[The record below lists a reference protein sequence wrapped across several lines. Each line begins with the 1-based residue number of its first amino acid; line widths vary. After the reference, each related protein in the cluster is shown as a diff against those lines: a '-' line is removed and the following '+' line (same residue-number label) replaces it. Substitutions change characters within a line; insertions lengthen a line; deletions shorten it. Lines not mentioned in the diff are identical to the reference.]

1 LAILWAK
8 PLSPTSNHAST
19 IADLLP
25 NPGPRVPTG
34 LADFMSPAR
43 GFVKTLADFGIGQL
57 FGGGARHALFEPFAA
72 KVGWGH
78 APSLEGAVARL
89 NSVDDPI
96 ICDQDFAAGIAAF
109 LIRTQV
115 ATTVLVLLMLDT
127 SRRAGAA
134 FGATPSLFCVTAK
147 GDKPPKPKLSWKPG

>member
-1 LAILWAK
+1 
-8 PLSPTSNHAST
+8 
-19 IADLLP
+19 
-25 NPGPRVPTG
+25 
-34 LADFMSPAR
+34 MSPAR

-72 KVGWGH
+72 KVGWGY

-109 LIRTQV
+109 LICTQV
-115 ATTVLVLLMLDT
+115 ATTPAPYGWHD
-127 SRRAGAA
+127 
-134 FGATPSLFCVTAK
+134 GAT
-147 GDKPPKPKLSWKPG
+147 GDKKAVDPTASAGSCSPLLSRYFGRRYFVGFGRRGSPKSEQLQCLERRRETELGAETANFAKALWL